1 MKINKKSIILVGML
15 FAFMS
20 IHTQSFLKK
29 KEQKAYECGYVYK
42 PSFFS
47 KLKPMKI
54 ISKLAGGLVTGKAKS
69 DLGKTAIAI
78 SYGTGSIP
86 LSQLDF
92 TTKLDGWETCGSAV
106 SVSFLDFDGVGL
118 TNTDGEVKVNNV
130 VLKGIGLGSYF
141 QGFPASEN
149 KTQNFEIT
157 SSNGDKVNVS
167 LEPSVPL
174 EIISVNGVPKGGDII
189 IDGTKD
195 VTIELKGVEDDLDSE
210 IFVELVVSAMSMKV
224 QTYLF
229 KAPTKNTI
237 VVPKEAFKN
246 YEQSLLP
253 IIKKNTLIVGRV
265 KHKLIRNTDAGIIQT
280 VRSYADFT
288 PVLMDGDI
296 AGGSLLGKAL
306 SKDKNVKVKGEF
318 ETVEGEYEVNIN
330 KGNAYISPPVARMK
344 KIGIMSLAVRGN
356 LYVENTSTKTT
367 TNSLANTTTTTTT
380 TVKKWFPELTDE
392 TWQKFANKLY
402 DELALTLKTK
412 HGVETID
419 VKKVINT
426 KAYNDFYPVS
436 DTVTKSFVE
445 KSAYGTKRLLTTNT
459 IDYLSDLKMT
469 FPNDFSN
476 EKIMQ
481 ELELDGLIAVT
492 VDLNF
497 NYSSEGLDPVVK
509 ITAFAPN
516 VTYRTPGQY
525 FEMDFTTKT
534 KSVSSAGKYPNGKP
548 EIGVYNLIKGD
559 DFFKAFSLAIKQIE
573 KGESE
578 NPAYERIWEN
588 RMK

>member
-1 MKINKKSIILVGML
+1 
-15 FAFMS
+15 MS
-20 IHTQSFLKK
+20 INAQSFLKS
-29 KEQKAYECGYVYK
+29 KEKKAYECGYVHK

-47 KLKPMKI
+47 KLKPMNL
-54 ISKLAGGLVTGKAKS
+54 ISKLAGGLVTAKAKS
-69 DLGKTAIAI
+69 DLGKTAISI
-78 SYGTGSIP
+78 GYGTGLIP

-92 TTKLDGWETCGSAV
+92 TTKLEGWETCGSAV
-106 SVSFLDFDGVGL
+106 NVTFLNFDGVGL
-118 TNTDGEVKVNNV
+118 TDTDGEVKVNNEA
-130 VLKGIGLGSYF
+130 LETIGLGSYF
-141 QGFPASEN
+141 KGFPPSEN
-149 KTQNFEIT
+149 GTQNFEIT

-189 IDGTKD
+189 LDGTKD

-246 YEQSLLP
+246 YEQPLLP

-265 KHKLIRNTDAGIIQT
+265 KHNLIRNTDAGIIQT
-280 VRSYADFT
+280 VTNYADFT
-288 PVLMDGDI
+288 PVLIEGDI

-306 SKDKNVKVKGEF
+306 SKDKNVKVDGKF
-318 ETVEGEYEVNIN
+318 ETVEGEYNVNIN
-330 KGNAYISPPVARMK
+330 KGNAYISPPVSRMK

-356 LYVENTSTKTT
+356 LYKEETTKSVSEKRDIYANTI
-367 TNSLANTTTTTTT
+367 TTTTTTT
-380 TVKKWFPELTDE
+380 TIKKWFPELSDA
-392 TWQKFANKLY
+392 TWQKFANKMY
-402 DELALTLKTK
+402 DELASSLKTN
-412 HGVETID
+412 HGIEVID
-419 VKKVINT
+419 VNKIVGS
-426 KAYNDFYPVS
+426 KAYDDFYPVL
-436 DTVTKSFVE
+436 DTVTKTFVE

-469 FPNDFSN
+469 FPNDYSN

-481 ELELDGLIAVT
+481 ELGLDGLIAVT

-497 NYSSEGLDPVVK
+497 NLKTEGLDPVVK
-509 ITAFAPN
+509 ITAFSPN

-534 KSVSSAGKYPNGKP
+534 KKVSESGKYPKGKP
-548 EIGVYNLIKGD
+548 EIGIYNVIKGD
-559 DFFKAFSLAIKQIE
+559 EFINAFYLAIKEIE
-573 KGESE
+573 KGESA
-578 NPAYERIWEN
+578 NPAYERIWKE
-588 RMK
+588 RD